1 MPHKPSPFVDTMDKT
16 KLAAL
21 ANATPMEL
29 LRGDLQIV
37 AANFE
42 RAQKELESV
51 AGRRSWLDAP
61 VAIAKDRAANP
72 LPGKNDLMST
82 RFVDKQMAAA
92 VVLRLALEGRPFEFK
107 PAVDA
112 VEVEYSAADAVLV
125 DEASSPAFMLIQE
138 GGSSS
143 ELYVHAHSS
152 EEDAIEDRYSC
163 TEDGSY
169 RTSPVVE
176 VPPVVAALGEM
187 FYETVEALLRASNDL
202 ECAERPSMGLGK

>member
-1 MPHKPSPFVDTMDKT
+1 MDKT

-42 RAQKELESV
+42 RAQNELESV

-72 LPGKNDLMST
+72 LPEKNDLVSKH
-82 RFVDKQMAAA
+82 FADKQIAAA
-92 VVLRLALEGRPFEFK
+92 VVLRLALEGRAFEYK
-107 PAVDA
+107 PAGDGVSI
-112 VEVEYSAADAVLV
+112 EFSAADASLV
-125 DEASSPAFMLIQE
+125 AEAGAPVFALIQE

-143 ELYVHAHSS
+143 ELYLHAHSS
-152 EEDAIEDRYSC
+152 EEEALEDRYSC
-163 TEDGSY
+163 TEEGSY
-169 RTSPVVE
+169 RTSTVVE
-176 VPPVVAALGEM
+176 LPPAVAALGEM
-187 FYETVEALLRASNDL
+187 FYEAAEVLLQASNDL
-202 ECAERPSMGLGK
+202 ECAERPSMGPR